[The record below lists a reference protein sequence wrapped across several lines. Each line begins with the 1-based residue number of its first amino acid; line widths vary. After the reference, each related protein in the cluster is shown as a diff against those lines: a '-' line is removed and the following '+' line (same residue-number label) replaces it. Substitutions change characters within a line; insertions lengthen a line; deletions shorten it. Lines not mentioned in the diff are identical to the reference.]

1 MNNSNKNTTNNEQKK
16 EYPQNLKEFTSFLK
30 KNKNTMNLPN
40 ADEQITALEDFNK
53 GKLTYA
59 EMRERCG

>member
-1 MNNSNKNTTNNEQKK
+1 MNNSNKNTSNNEQKN
-16 EYPQNLKEFTSFLK
+16 EHPQNLKEFTSFLK

-40 ADEQITALEDFNK
+40 ADEQITALEDFGK

-59 EMRERCG
+59 EMRELCG